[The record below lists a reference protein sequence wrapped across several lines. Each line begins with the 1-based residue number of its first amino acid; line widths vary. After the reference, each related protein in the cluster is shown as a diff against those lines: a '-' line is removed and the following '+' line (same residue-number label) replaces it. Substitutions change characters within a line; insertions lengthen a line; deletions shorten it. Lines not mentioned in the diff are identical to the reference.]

1 MVKLSV
7 FRSNKAKTGTVEDSM
22 NELIPQKETIYGN
35 GRVEPS
41 QLLGVYES
49 EGMMGGFWCSC
60 VCNIKKDCLKT
71 PLSEK
76 LISNQKVNAVAC
88 ARPTIA
94 ARGST

>member
-41 QLLGVYES
+41 QLLGV
-49 EGMMGGFWCSC
+49 
-60 VCNIKKDCLKT
+60 
-71 PLSEK
+71 
-76 LISNQKVNAVAC
+76 
-88 ARPTIA
+88 
-94 ARGST
+94 